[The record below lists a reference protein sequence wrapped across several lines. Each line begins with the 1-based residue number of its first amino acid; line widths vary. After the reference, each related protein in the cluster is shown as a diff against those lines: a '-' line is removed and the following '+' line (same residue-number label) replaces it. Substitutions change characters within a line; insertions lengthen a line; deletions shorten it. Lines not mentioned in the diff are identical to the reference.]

1 MENGIQRLRRQRKRH
16 AGNWSSFAKK
26 LSQSFLAN
34 IVDEWDVLDERSIKL
49 SLHSF
54 MLLHLA
60 FFKICSNCPTRLR
73 TCHLMCPVMIPQED
87 EWSCGHRL
95 IIYVQTL
102 LRQGIGLITADGW
115 AKHMDAFPFENMA
128 ISGKTLE
135 VLCRQSQQASVKSQP
150 TPMKSEHRKRV
161 IRMDLSPASS
171 KAASTKT
178 SSLTKSD
185 RPVPSMPA
193 DSTAKA
199 PGAMTSGPS
208 KSERSMPSIPADST
222 ANGPV
227 SGLMKS
233 ERPGSS
239 TPAVSTSQTPA
250 AKISGPT
257 QAQKPVPSIP
267 ADSTANGP
275 VSGLMKS
282 ERPGSSTPAVSTS
295 QTPAAKISGP
305 TQAQKPVP
313 SIPADSTASDSTVN
327 SSMKGDPANAPSEA
341 RPTTDGTTEIEP
353 AKKKRRTISDEL
365 ENVDLSCAEGMDLQ
379 DALGACIAKIQSQ
392 RQSNLKLSK
401 KKQRGKKILRKA
413 GLDFNFH
420 FQKRHGCRL
429 ESGHWDNFLFAVN
442 DIRTPEDE
450 QDVGELPEE
459 CETVLGCQ
467 KCRSL
472 LTDFKIVEVRD
483 KLAEEEDAARF
494 KINKNLSP
502 ASQDSPAA
510 SSHSNSP
517 SNPSPGASQED
528 PGDQTGKRKRAGR
541 PKKGESPEFNV
552 LDFLAAHRAGMYK
565 VLTREEACCPTCHMW
580 ICVGLCTLY
589 YNVLH

>member
-1 MENGIQRLRRQRKRH
+1 
-16 AGNWSSFAKK
+16 
-26 LSQSFLAN
+26 
-34 IVDEWDVLDERSIKL
+34 
-49 SLHSF
+49 
-54 MLLHLA
+54 
-60 FFKICSNCPTRLR
+60 
-73 TCHLMCPVMIPQED
+73 
-87 EWSCGHRL
+87 
-95 IIYVQTL
+95 
-102 LRQGIGLITADGW
+102 
-115 AKHMDAFPFENMA
+115 
-128 ISGKTLE
+128 
-135 VLCRQSQQASVKSQP
+135 
-150 TPMKSEHRKRV
+150 
-161 IRMDLSPASS
+161 
-171 KAASTKT
+171 
-178 SSLTKSD
+178 
-185 RPVPSMPA
+185 
-193 DSTAKA
+193 
-199 PGAMTSGPS
+199 
-208 KSERSMPSIPADST
+208 
-222 ANGPV
+222 
-227 SGLMKS
+227 
-233 ERPGSS
+233 
-239 TPAVSTSQTPA
+239 
-250 AKISGPT
+250 
-257 QAQKPVPSIP
+257 
-267 ADSTANGP
+267 
-275 VSGLMKS
+275 MKS

-442 DIRTPEDE
+442 DIRIPEDE

-552 LDFLAAHRAGMYK
+552 LDFLAAHRAGTYK